1 MINYRRLDSGFF
13 IYAFPQYLYLEIP
26 SYDLKIMIYQTL
38 TIETIENIAYI
49 TLNRPERLNSFDMK
63 LGEELYSVL
72 HDISGI
78 KNIRAVVIKGTG
90 KGFCGGGDVK
100 EMYAAKDK
108 SKFLRDL
115 TKAIHKCVIEIR
127 TMEKPVIAAVNGAA
141 FGAGLSL
148 ALACDIIISIKDAQ
162 FSTAFIG
169 IGLAPGCGTQ
179 FFTRLVGYQRA
190 CEYILTS
197 KTFTAD
203 EAEKLGIINKV
214 VGSDRLDEA
223 VEEFISKFKKLP
235 PIAVGKAKMLIN
247 KGMENDLVTHLELE
261 SKTASFSAG
270 TEDFKEGVTA
280 FVEKRKPVFKG
291 K

>member
-1 MINYRRLDSGFF
+1 MTY
-13 IYAFPQYLYLEIP
+13 E
-26 SYDLKIMIYQTL
+26 TL
-38 TIETIENIAYI
+38 TTDIRENIAYI

-63 LGEELYSVL
+63 LGEELYTVL
-72 HDISGI
+72 HDIS
-78 KNIRAVVIKGTG
+78 KKKEIRAIVIKGTG

-100 EMYAAKDK
+100 EMYVAKDK
-108 SKFLRDL
+108 PKFLKEL
-115 TKAIHKCVIEIR
+115 TKAIHKCVIEMR
-127 TMEKPVIAAVNGAA
+127 TMEKPVIAAVNGHA

-148 ALACDIIISIKDAQ
+148 ALACDIIIAVKEAK

-179 FFTRLVGYQRA
+179 LFTKLVGYQRA

-197 KTFTAD
+197 GTFTS
-203 EAEKLGIINKV
+203 EKAFELGLINKV
-214 VGSDRLDEA
+214 VESNELDDA
-223 VEEFISKFKKLP
+223 VEEFASKFRRLA

-247 KGMENDLVTHLELE
+247 KSMEDDMITHLELE

-270 TEDFKEGVTA
+270 TDDFKEGVSA
-280 FVEKRKPVFKG
+280 FVEKRKPVFRG

>member
-1 MINYRRLDSGFF
+1 MRYETL
-13 IYAFPQYLYLEIP
+13 
-26 SYDLKIMIYQTL
+26 QTDVKD
-38 TIETIENIAYI
+38 NIAYVL
-49 TLNRPERLNSFDMK
+49 LNRPQRLNSFDMK
-63 LGEELYSVL
+63 LGKELYHTL
-72 HDISGI
+72 HEIGSKPEI
-78 KNIRAVVIKGTG
+78 KAVVIKGTG

-100 EMYAAKDK
+100 EMYAAEDK

-115 TKAIHKCVIEIR
+115 TRAIHRCVVEMR

-148 ALACDIIISIKDAQ
+148 ALACDIIIAVKEAKLG
-162 FSTAFIG
+162 TAFIG

-179 FFTRLVGYQRA
+179 FFTKLVGYQRA

-197 KTFTAD
+197 KIFTA
-203 EAEKLGIINKV
+203 EKAKELGIVNQVVDSNK
-214 VGSDRLDEA
+214 LDNA
-223 VEEFISKFKKLP
+223 VEEFADKFRKLS

-247 KGMENDLVTHLELE
+247 KSLDNDMISHLELE
-261 SKTASFSAG
+261 SKTAALSAG
-270 TEDFKEGVTA
+270 TEDFREGVTA

>member
-1 MINYRRLDSGFF
+1 MKY
-13 IYAFPQYLYLEIP
+13 E
-26 SYDLKIMIYQTL
+26 TL
-38 TIETIENIAYI
+38 QISIKENIAYI
-49 TLNRPERLNSFDMK
+49 LLNRPERLNSFDIK
-63 LGEELYSVL
+63 LGEELYNAL
-72 HDISGI
+72 KEIH
-78 KNIRAVVIKGTG
+78 KKQEIRAVVLKGTG

-100 EMYAAKDK
+100 EMYDAEDK

-115 TKAIHKCVIEIR
+115 TKAIHRCVIEMR

-148 ALACDIIISIKDAQ
+148 ALACDIIIAVKNAKLG
-162 FSTAFIG
+162 TAFIG

-179 FFTRLVGYQRA
+179 FFTKLVGYQKA

-197 KTFTAD
+197 KTFTAE
-203 EAEKLGIINKV
+203 EAQQLGIVNKLV
-214 VGSDRLDEA
+214 DADKLDDA
-223 VEEFISKFKKLP
+223 VEEFVSKFKKLP

-247 KGMENDLVTHLELE
+247 KSLDNDMITHLELE
-261 SKTASFSAG
+261 SLTASLSAASD
-270 TEDFKEGVTA
+270 DFNEGVTA

>member
-1 MINYRRLDSGFF
+1 MKY
-13 IYAFPQYLYLEIP
+13 E
-26 SYDLKIMIYQTL
+26 TL
-38 TIETIENIAYI
+38 TTQIKDKTAYI

-63 LGEELYSVL
+63 LGKEL
-72 HDISGI
+72 HDALKKITQDDDV
-78 KNIRAVVIKGTG
+78 RAVVIKGTG

-108 SKFLRDL
+108 PKFLRDL
-115 TKAIHKCVIEIR
+115 TSKSIHKCVIEMR

-148 ALACDIIISIKDAQ
+148 ALACDIIIAVKEAKFCS
-162 FSTAFIG
+162 AFIS

-179 FFTRLVGYQRA
+179 FFTKIVGYQKA

-197 KTFTAD
+197 KVFSAE
-203 EAEKLGIINKV
+203 EAQEIGIVNKV
-214 VGSDRLDEA
+214 VKKGELDNM
-223 VEEFISKFKKLP
+223 VEEYASKFRTLP

-247 KGMENDLVTHLELE
+247 KSLENNMLDHLELE
-261 SKTASFSAG
+261 SKTASESA
-270 TEDFKEGVTA
+270 ESQDFKEGVEA
-280 FVEKRKPVFKG
+280 FVKKRKPIFKG